1 MPVAVSIQRTE
12 FDRGSEVILCARDGE
27 PVDLS
32 LADEVQI
39 EYIIKKESTFYV
51 IGTDDE
57 ATFDSDGKD
66 GKVNYNPPS
75 GGWTKNCSLVV
86 WAIKSSVQVRYPAV
100 GEIEV
105 RILHPG
111 SAAPS

>member
-1 MPVAVSIQRTE
+1 MPFRTE
-12 FDRGSEVILCARDGE
+12 FDRGSEVILCAKDGE

-32 LADEVQI
+32 LADEVFI
-39 EYIIKKESTFYV
+39 EYIVKKVSEAFYEV
-51 IGTDDE
+51 GVDDE
-57 ATFDSDGKD
+57 ATFDSDGTD
-66 GKVNYNPPS
+66 GKVNYNPPA
-75 GGWTKNCSLVV
+75 GGWTKNCGLAV
-86 WAIKSSVQVRYPAV
+86 WAVTSSVEVRYPAV